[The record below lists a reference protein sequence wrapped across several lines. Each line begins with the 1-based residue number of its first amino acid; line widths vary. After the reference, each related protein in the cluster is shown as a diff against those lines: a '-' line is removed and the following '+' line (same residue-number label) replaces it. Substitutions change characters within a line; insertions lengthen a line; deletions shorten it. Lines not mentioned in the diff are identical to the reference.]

1 MNSATVK
8 SLSDQQLIERTEYL
22 ARRERAVVEYLIWHL
37 QEIQDRKLFILMG
50 YTSLF
55 ECLVKH
61 FKYSEPVAYT
71 RMSAL
76 KIMSA
81 VPEAAGALNSGEVSL
96 TTLSLTQSFIRKQEK
111 ETGEKISLEQ
121 KIQYLE
127 SIKNRSAAE
136 VKKVLA
142 TIHPVAELPLD
153 KVHHLTSDH
162 AQLQVVVDNSTL
174 EKIEKLKSLISHE
187 NIDPS
192 YNEIFNLSLD
202 LAIKEIEKKK
212 GINTT
217 GRNLKMNASVEAAS
231 SAACQDDSHQ
241 PLSSQLSTQSFSGKS
256 SRYVSRDIKRTVL
269 SRSNG
274 QCEHIHSNGQ
284 RCSSKFQ
291 IEFDHIL
298 AFSKGGGAGID
309 NIQSLCRVH
318 NQNKG
323 AN

>member
-22 ARRERAVVEYLIWHL
+22 ARRERAVVDYLIWHL

-174 EKIEKLKSLISHE
+174 AKLETLKSLISHE
-187 NIDPS
+187 NIDPTYS
-192 YNEIFNLSLD
+192 ELFSLSLD
-202 LAIKEIEKKK
+202 LAIEAIEKKK
-212 GINTT
+212 GVNKVSKKLETENTQSGNSRCKST
-217 GRNLKMNASVEAAS
+217 
-231 SAACQDDSHQ
+231 
-241 PLSSQLSTQSFSGKS
+241 STQSFSVKS
-256 SRYVSRDIKRTVL
+256 SRYVSRDVKRTVL